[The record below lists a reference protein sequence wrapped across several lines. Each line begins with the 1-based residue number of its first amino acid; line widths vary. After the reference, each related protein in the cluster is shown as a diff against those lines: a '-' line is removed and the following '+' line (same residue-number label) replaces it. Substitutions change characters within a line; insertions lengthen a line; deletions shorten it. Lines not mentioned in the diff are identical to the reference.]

1 MGPKSTI
8 SRAPGRDRP
17 RRYTSPGKPGNRD
30 IDGLVLMG
38 GVCVRAHALFSSVC
52 VGDCDCAGTRAPRHA
67 PARLFFSSF
76 TFLFSLSFLS
86 LFLSFILSFSLS
98 FFSCSVFVLSWV
110 TALSSSVVLS
120 QTGVRRHSELGW
132 AQLENFCLSGA
143 GGFNSA
149 HTVASGQTYSTLMA
163 GEKRSF
169 FLASFL

>member
-1 MGPKSTI
+1 MYYYYYLGIGPQGERGVKTI
-8 SRAPGRDRP
+8 VRVPQGTCLAAAATGSRTARP
-17 RRYTSPGKPGNRD
+17 LTGPFN
-30 IDGLVLMG
+30 
-38 GVCVRAHALFSSVC
+38 
-52 VGDCDCAGTRAPRHA
+52 
-67 PARLFFSSF
+67 
-76 TFLFSLSFLS
+76 
-86 LFLSFILSFSLS
+86 
-98 FFSCSVFVLSWV
+98 
-110 TALSSSVVLS
+110 VLS